1 MEKENKETKC
11 KYKKLLVEV
20 ADIDDN
26 GYRYKVVDDDTK
38 GIAGETEGIFADI
51 LDKTG
56 GKSVDKIEGYR
67 VWLVVH
73 PMEEF
78 LNAGDKMQENECPLA
93 QDLLLY
99 DQTKRDNEDKELAMI
114 PVVHITTTSIM
125 LPAIYTAAP
134 LHRMVPRYHLIVDD
148 SIWNYHVSIFDKEE
162 IEKLLPKDDPNIETV
177 KEELKDFAP
186 SFREAL
192 KSIKKNYDRHLYH
205 LQVAK
210 EYADLHA
217 RMSGQAYLTG
227 SHSAGVSPFVFHSEG
242 FVKMMIKHE
251 FKGDGEAMKKS
262 LKKEDIIRHKWRFL
276 LVDDKAVKEMSHKPE
291 LKVEEEGTDKPG
303 LKVEEEGTDKP
314 ELKKEEEG
322 TDKPEL
328 KKEEEGTAW
337 NSKLAI
343 IEWTLRHCF
352 EWENEENVSKIQ
364 HRPWNNKKNFNDDD
378 CVILIEYAETLADA
392 QDAMKSKKYDI
403 VLLDYLLDT
412 DKKTRDQNY
421 GFSLLNDIYRDKNDN
436 DEFNKYKYGPADRF
450 FFMFISA
457 YTTAVY
463 ERLRAETLNLSE
475 DYWHISLGACPTNTP
490 QLFLYN
496 LLKLMEKRL
505 NDSGVPNLSARR
517 IRELMEEIY
526 KDGEGGNA
534 VRRRAN
540 KRYEKVLSLHY
551 HYRKIMKDVAIPTSD
566 SVFDTKGSVLMTDFA
581 TKNQNLGGLLEHM
594 ANLVH
599 ITAFGTIRQW
609 PEMWEEYLYFK
620 ALYKQ
625 MLDDKD
631 DEEKAEGL
639 FSDIEDYILKL
650 KQVQG

>member
-1 MEKENKETKC
+1 METENKETKC

-20 ADIDDN
+20 ADIDN
-26 GYRYKVVDDDTK
+26 YGYSYKVIDSETTDD
-38 GIAGETEGIFADI
+38 IFADI

-56 GKSVDKIEGYR
+56 GKSVAEIKGYK

-78 LNAGDKMQENECPLA
+78 LNSGDKMHENEPPLA
-93 QDLLLY
+93 QDLLQY
-99 DQTKRDNEDKELAMI
+99 DQTRRDIEDKNNELAMI

-148 SIWNYHVSIFDKEE
+148 SIWNYHVSIFDKND
-162 IEKLLPKDDPNIETV
+162 IEKLLPEDDPNTETV

-186 SFREAL
+186 SFRNAL
-192 KSIKKNYDRHLYH
+192 ASIKKNYDRHLYH

-217 RMSGQAYLTG
+217 RMSAQAYLTG

-251 FKGDGEAMKKS
+251 FQGGEGAMKKS
-262 LKKEDIIRHKWRFL
+262 LNKEDIIRHKWRFL
-276 LVDDKAVKEMSHKPE
+276 LVDDKAVEGMSHKPV
-291 LKVEEEGTDKPG
+291 LKEGGTD
-303 LKVEEEGTDKP
+303 
-314 ELKKEEEG
+314 
-322 TDKPEL
+322 
-328 KKEEEGTAW
+328 W
-337 NSKLAI
+337 NSKLAVI
-343 IEWTLRHCF
+343 VWTFRHCF
-352 EWENEENVSKIQ
+352 GWDGVADESKIQ
-364 HRPWNNKKNFNDDD
+364 HRHWNKKGHFNDDG
-378 CVILIEYAETLADA
+378 CVILIEYAETLSEAEE
-392 QDAMKSKKYDI
+392 AMKNRKYDV

-412 DKKTRDQNY
+412 DKDTRDQNY
-421 GFSLLNDIYRDKNDN
+421 GFGLLNDIYRDKNDN
-436 DEFNKYKYGPADRF
+436 DEFNKYMCGPSERF

-505 NDSGVPNLSARR
+505 NDSGVPNLSAKG
-517 IRELMEEIY
+517 IGELMKKIY
-526 KDGEGGNA
+526 ENGEGGNA
-534 VRRRAN
+534 VRRKAN
-540 KRYEKVLSLHY
+540 KRYEEVLSLHY
-551 HYRKIMKDVAIPTSD
+551 HYRKVMKDVAIPLSD
-566 SVFDTKGSVLMTDFA
+566 SVFDTNGSVLMTEFA
-581 TKNQNLGGLLEHM
+581 QKNQNLGGLLEHM

-625 MLDDKD
+625 MLDDMDTDASK
-631 DEEKAEGL
+631 L
-639 FSDIEDYILKL
+639 FSAIEEYILNL
-650 KQVQG
+650 KQAQG